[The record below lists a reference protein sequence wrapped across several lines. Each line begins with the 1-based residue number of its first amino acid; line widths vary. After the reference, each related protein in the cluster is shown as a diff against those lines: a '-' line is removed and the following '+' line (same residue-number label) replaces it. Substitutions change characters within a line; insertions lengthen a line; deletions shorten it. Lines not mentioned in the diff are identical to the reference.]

1 MSKVLVVIDMQND
14 FITGSLAN
22 QAAADILPNVQKLVK
37 EFDGEII
44 FTRDTHEDNYSYNRT
59 QEGRKLPIL
68 HCVKGTFG
76 QQIHRDLLGWR
87 DALVIDKKTF
97 GSVDLLKKLESMCSG
112 FDPITEIHFCGT
124 VTEICVVSNVLMV
137 KNRFPELKIVVH
149 KDACAGLSKEGH
161 KAALKVM
168 ESCQC
173 EIVI

>member
-22 QAAADILPNVQKLVK
+22 QAAAEILPNVQKLVK
-37 EFDGEII
+37 EFNGEII
-44 FTRDTHEDNYSYNRT
+44 FTRDTHDFSYNRT
-59 QEGRKLPIL
+59 QEGIKLPIL
-68 HCVKGTFG
+68 HCQKGTFG
-76 QQIHRDLLGWR
+76 HQIHRDLLGWK
-87 DALVIDKKTF
+87 DATVVDKKTF
-97 GSVDLLKKLESMCSG
+97 GSIELLKKLESMCSG
-112 FDPITEIHFCGT
+112 FEPVTEIHFCGT

-137 KNRFPELKIVVH
+137 KNRFPEHKIVVH